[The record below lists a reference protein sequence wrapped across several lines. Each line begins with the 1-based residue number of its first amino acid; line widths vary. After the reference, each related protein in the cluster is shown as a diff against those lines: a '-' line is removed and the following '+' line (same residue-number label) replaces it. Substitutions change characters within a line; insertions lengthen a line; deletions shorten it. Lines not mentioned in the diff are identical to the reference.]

1 MVAVI
6 DASGLQPPDIVVKLE
21 RSAAQARERF
31 LMERAD
37 TLVTEGAEAVRRQ
50 LEDAAFAVSDG
61 EDEANDSD
69 AEWGGGGGN
78 EEAALAEDAEDA
90 TEVVLDGNVDA
101 QAGALE
107 EIAAADWQQAPPVG
121 YGYGMDASYAALA
134 PAYYVGPYISGHGV
148 DYASLAAAAAGQF
161 ALGGGSR
168 PGGALNPKAAAFV
181 PRASSQ

>member
-31 LMERAD
+31 HMERAD
-37 TLVTEGAEAVRRQ
+37 SLVTEGAEAVRRQ
-50 LEDAAFAVSDG
+50 LEDAAFAVNGD
-61 EDEANDSD
+61 DEANDSD
-69 AEWGGGGGN
+69 AEWGEGGGN

-101 QAGALE
+101 QTGAPE
-107 EIAAADWQQAPPVG
+107 DIAADWQQAAGPV
-121 YGYGMDASYAALA
+121 YGYGMDVSYAAMA
-134 PAYYVGPYISGHGV
+134 PAFYAGPYMSGHGV

-161 ALGGGSR
+161 ALGGASR

-181 PRASSQ
+181 PRASQ